1 MADKALPDKQRGET
15 LGKAEMLG
23 LAAMAV
29 GVFIVANDFTAL
41 SVAIPAIEKDFGI
54 DLTTAQWVI
63 NGYAMVFGV
72 LIVTGGRLADMFGRR
87 RIFFI
92 GALVFAVAST
102 LGGFA
107 PNVWVLLAARFVMG
121 IGGAMMWPA
130 ILGMTYGLLP
140 DGKKGLAGGTI
151 MGAAGFGNAV
161 GPLIG
166 GTLTDTL
173 SWRGIFFLNLPIAVF
188 GIFVT
193 WRVVAADRVGAGER
207 KIDYGGIAVL
217 SAGLIALLLALD
229 EGTDIGWLDVRIIG
243 LFVVAALALVGFALV
258 EHRAGEHALVP
269 RDVLDNREF
278 AAAAL
283 ATLLMS
289 ALFFAALLYLPQFMM
304 KRLDYS
310 AIEAGAGLLPMMGVF
325 AVTSFIAGPLYNRLG
340 PKIVVTAGAAA
351 LAAGMFLLSRIAET
365 SPFTELI
372 PGMAVL
378 GVGVGLF
385 YSSITT
391 AGISALD
398 KSRSSLAGAIIYM
411 AQIAGGSIGL
421 GLNTAIVVSNPVLAD
436 GISIAFFVDGC
447 LAIGGLLVVLFFVGG
462 RIDGERLEEMVHY
475 HRAHG

>member
-1 MADKALPDKQRGET
+1 MAGKTTAGPDDEKLTKAQ
-15 LGKAEMLG
+15 MLG

-29 GVFIVANDFTAL
+29 GVLIIANDFTAL
-41 SVAIPAIEKDFGI
+41 SVAIPAIEKDFGVS
-54 DLTTAQWVI
+54 LTTAQWVI

-87 RIFFI
+87 LGFFVGAAIFAFFSFI
-92 GALVFAVAST
+92 GGVAPDIW
-102 LGGFA
+102 L
-107 PNVWVLLAARFVMG
+107 LLASRFLMG
-121 IGGAMMWPA
+121 VGGALMWPA

-140 DGKKGLAGGTI
+140 ESKKGLAGGI
-151 MGAAGFGNAV
+151 ILGAAGFGNAV

-166 GTLTDTL
+166 GVLTDAA
-173 SWRGIFFLNLPIAVF
+173 SWRWIFFLNLPIAAF
-188 GIFVT
+188 GVLVT
-193 WRVVAADRVGAGER
+193 WLVVPREEGTRAEH

-229 EGTDIGWLDVRIIG
+229 EGTDLGWLDVRIIG
-243 LFVVAALALVGFALV
+243 LFVVAILALTGFVLV
-258 EHRAGEHALVP
+258 ERRAGSHALVP
-269 RDVLDNREF
+269 RDVLENREF

-283 ATLLMS
+283 AVLLMS

-310 AIEAGAGLLPMMGVF
+310 AIEAGAGLLPMMGLF
-325 AVTSFIAGPLYNRLG
+325 AATSFIAGPLYNRLG
-340 PKIVVTAGAAA
+340 PKIVITAGAIA
-351 LAAGMFLLSRIAET
+351 LTIGMFLLSRIEQS
-365 SPFTELI
+365 SPYGDLV

-391 AGISALD
+391 AGVTALD
-398 KSRSSLAGAIIYM
+398 KSRASLAGAIIYM

-436 GISIAFFVDGC
+436 GIATAFLVDAC
-447 LAIGGLLVVLFFVGG
+447 LAIAGLLVVVFFVGG
-462 RIDGERLEEMVHY
+462 KFDRENLEGMVHY
-475 HRAHG
+475 HRGHG